1 MRRRVLQRNAYTTA
15 RVLNPRP
22 PRIIATTALPSEP
35 EPPPERG
42 SVETLIAVAERRG
55 VTVAAETCENGV
67 RVGVMVGVC
76 VGVLV
81 SVGVSE
87 GVGVADGA
95 GCVAV
100 GVSLATSAVEVGLG
114 VTGVG
119 V

>member
-1 MRRRVLQRNAYTTA
+1 MMIGITE
-15 RVLNPRP
+15 P
-22 PRIIATTALPSEP
+22 PSEP
-35 EPPPERG
+35 EPPPEFG
-42 SVETLIAVAERRG
+42 SKARIGVAGRRG

-81 SVGVSE
+81 SVGVLVGVSE

-95 GCVAV
+95 DGVAV
-100 GVSLATSAVEVGLG
+100 GVSVATSAVAVGLG

>member
-1 MRRRVLQRNAYTTA
+1 MMIGITE
-15 RVLNPRP
+15 P
-22 PRIIATTALPSEP
+22 PSEP
-35 EPPPERG
+35 EPPPEFG
-42 SVETLIAVAERRG
+42 SKARIGVAGRRG

-95 GCVAV
+95 DGVAV
-100 GVSLATSAVEVGLG
+100 GVSVATSAVDVGLG